1 MLIKKRKQKNISDLS
16 ICFLLKDYNSNKKV
30 SKGTLYFLQALE
42 DLSGL
47 HILVRHELEE
57 AKNRDQKELAY
68 EEISDIYHEWRQKKN
83 LLNSANKMIEQL
95 KILPEDLAVYYEQYK
110 IQKQTIST
118 INI

>member
-1 MLIKKRKQKNISDLS
+1 MLR
-16 ICFLLKDYNSNKKV
+16 DYNSNKK
-30 SKGTLYFLQALE
+30 SLQKELYTFLQALE

-47 HILVRHELEE
+47 QILVRHELEE
-57 AKNRDQKELAY
+57 AKNRDQKEFAY

-95 KILPEDLAVYYEQYK
+95 KILPEELAVYYEQYK
-110 IQKQTIST
+110 IQKKTIST